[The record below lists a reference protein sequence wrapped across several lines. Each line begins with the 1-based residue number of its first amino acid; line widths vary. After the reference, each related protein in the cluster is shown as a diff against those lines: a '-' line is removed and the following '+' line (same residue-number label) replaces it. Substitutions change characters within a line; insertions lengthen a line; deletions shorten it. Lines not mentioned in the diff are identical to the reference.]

1 MKYISENKEVRES
14 ITSTYYKKELKLLFD
29 KTAQW
34 LSGDGRNSN
43 IIISS
48 RIRLARNLYGMRYT
62 NRIRSNRGKSD
73 ELVEIM
79 EKVYAALTKLSTWL
93 DISFFEI
100 EKLSELD
107 KQFLLERRLI
117 SPFMIDVTGP
127 AGLAVTKDQS
137 SSIMINEED
146 HLRLQVIQ
154 SGFEIT
160 KAWKIVS
167 NLDDELGKF
176 LEYQFSEH
184 FGYLTACPTNTG
196 TGMRVSI
203 FIHLPGLALNGEVEN
218 VMKDLAPSEVTI
230 RGFYGEGTEVLGN
243 IFQISNQL
251 TLGRSEDA
259 ILKRME
265 FITNKLIEMES
276 KAREAL
282 LKHNKILI
290 EDKIYR
296 AYGLLSQ
303 ARIINSMEFID
314 LLSSLRLGFELGF
327 IGSITRKVLNEL
339 MVLAQPA
346 HLQKYYDEILPHDKR
361 DILRAEL
368 IKKKLKL

>member
-1 MKYISENKEVRES
+1 MKYINENKEIEKSV
-14 ITSTYYKKELKLLFD
+14 TSKYYEKELKLLFD
-29 KTAQW
+29 RIAQW
-34 LSGDGRNSN
+34 LSGEGRDAN

-48 RIRLARNLYGMRYT
+48 RIRLARNLYGMPYT
-62 NRIRSNRGKSD
+62 NRTKPSA
-73 ELVEIM
+73 LAEIIK
-79 EKVYAALTKLSTWL
+79 KVHLAITNLSIWPE
-93 DISFFEI
+93 INFFEI

-107 KQFLLERRLI
+107 KQFLLERRLL
-117 SPFMIDVTGP
+117 SPYMVEVKGP

-146 HLRLQVIQ
+146 HLRIQVIQ
-154 SGFEIT
+154 SGFEIR
-160 KAWKIVS
+160 KAWNIIS
-167 NLDDELGKF
+167 TLDDELGKF

-203 FIHLPGLALNGEVEN
+203 FIHLPGLALSGKVEN

-251 TLGRSEDA
+251 TLGRSENA
-259 ILKRME
+259 ILNRMK
-265 FITNKLIEMES
+265 FIANKLIEMES
-276 KAREAL
+276 EARDEL
-282 LKHNKILI
+282 LKHNRILV
-290 EDKIYR
+290 EDKVYR
-296 AYGLLSQ
+296 ASGLLSH
-303 ARIINSMEFID
+303 ARILNSMEFID
-314 LLSSLRLGFELGF
+314 LLSNLRFGYELSL
-327 IGSITRKVLNEL
+327 IDSVNRKVLNEL
-339 MVLAQPA
+339 MALAQPA
-346 HLQKYYDEILPHDKR
+346 HLQKYYSKILSHSER